1 MKTLKLLIKSG
12 FFDKTNVNGEQST
25 SEDSGSSHSPKSHWS
40 DRLLVGLRIGL
51 GLGVLFGLVGLR
63 IRVRVRDTVW
73 TSDDMV

>member
-40 DRLLVGLRIGL
+40 DRLLVGIRIG
-51 GLGVLFGLVGLR
+51 V
-63 IRVRVRDTVW
+63 RVRVSISYRIITGPNSSLDQ
-73 TSDDMV
+73 